1 LTAPWRCCE
10 IVPLWV
16 SVVRESLVAEEPVVL
31 DVPAADLVPV
41 VVPFT
46 LLPLVNL
53 VDEEPDPAV

>member
-1 LTAPWRCCE
+1 MSTE
-10 IVPLWV
+10 
-16 SVVRESLVAEEPVVL
+16 RESLVAEEPVAFV
-31 DVPAADLVPV
+31 VPAADLVPV